1 MRTQLPYA
9 TAYSLIAQ
17 APEDA
22 APQDKAFPYHLPME
36 ATQKSLAGI
45 PLAMFYPALLAFVGA
60 SGFIG
65 SIVGRAMPGMQIEG
79 ISVNRLFVIM
89 HATTFD
95 RMPPCKHTVEP
106 ETKDV
111 TSIGAAAVFGA
122 GAVFASVQAK
132 KKRASASVVDLYNT
146 IVDLPDPS
154 NLTPEDV
161 AAVGAKY
168 GVTMQKDELEGLQ
181 KIYGQFLEAVI
192 PSGETQLK

>member
-1 MRTQLPYA
+1 MRPSNNFRSHAA
-9 TAYSLIAQ
+9 TS
-17 APEDA
+17 
-22 APQDKAFPYHLPME
+22 
-36 ATQKSLAGI
+36 
-45 PLAMFYPALLAFVGA
+45 AMHSLLA
-60 SGFIG
+60 
-65 SIVGRAMPGMQIEG
+65 
-79 ISVNRLFVIM
+79 
-89 HATTFD
+89 
-95 RMPPCKHTVEP
+95 VEP

-122 GAVFASVQAK
+122 GAAFASLQAK

-154 NLTPEDV
+154 HLSPDDV